1 VPTSDGLDNLV
12 GISCPREGFGF
23 GVVFDDE
30 AIDSGLQVDD
40 RYEDAAFQSPL
51 RELGEEA
58 FDSVEPGRRYWRE
71 VERPAGMPRQ
81 PSAQL
86 RMLVGCVVVDDGVD
100 FLSRRHL
107 RLDGIEEADGV
118 VVR

>member
-1 VPTSDGLDNLV
+1 LVPASDGLDNLV

-40 RYEDAAFQSPL
+40 RYEDSAFQSPL

-71 VERPAGMPRQ
+71 VERPAGMP
-81 PSAQL
+81 
-86 RMLVGCVVVDDGVD
+86 
-100 FLSRRHL
+100 
-107 RLDGIEEADGV
+107 
-118 VVR
+118 

>member
-1 VPTSDGLDNLV
+1 
-12 GISCPREGFGF
+12 
-23 GVVFDDE
+23 VFDDE

-71 VERPAGMPRQ
+71 VERPAGMP
-81 PSAQL
+81 
-86 RMLVGCVVVDDGVD
+86 
-100 FLSRRHL
+100 
-107 RLDGIEEADGV
+107 
-118 VVR
+118 